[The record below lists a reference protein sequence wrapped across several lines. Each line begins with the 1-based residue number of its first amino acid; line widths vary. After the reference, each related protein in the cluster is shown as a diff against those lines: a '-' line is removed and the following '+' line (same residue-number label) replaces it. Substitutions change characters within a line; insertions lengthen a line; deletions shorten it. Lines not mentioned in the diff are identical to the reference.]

1 MTNESIPLKHVLGWR
16 GAGGGSLVAPH
27 YSLGSASGDV
37 MLRVDLEDF
46 QYQALVLVKKGLRL
60 MSLFGGKELNFL
72 SSHWRPLWLNKQFI

>member
-16 GAGGGSLVAPH
+16 GAGGSLVAPH

-46 QYQALVLVKKGLRL
+46 QYQPLVLVKKGLRL

-72 SSHWRPLWLNKQFI
+72 SSH